1 MYGGRITGHVP
12 RVTTL
17 RGVSPRADTFDLAG
31 LRLSSGEGRRLHLD
45 VAIDP
50 FVLGG
55 ETYPVGSSPV
65 PVQLDVSRTT
75 GNGYA
80 LRIRFEATVTGPCMR
95 CLEPA
100 APTFQ
105 VEAREVSQP
114 GGSDELDSPYVEQG
128 VLDLRAWVRD
138 SLALELPASLLC
150 EPGCAGLC
158 AVCGE
163 NLNRAGSGHH
173 HERPPDPRWAKLS
186 ELRLE

>member
-1 MYGGRITGHVP
+1 MSLRCAARTFEA
-12 RVTTL
+12 TTL
-17 RGVSPRADTFDLAG
+17 GGVSPRADTFDLAG
-31 LRLSSGEGRRLHLD
+31 LRLSSGEGRRLRLD

-50 FVLGG
+50 FVLAG
-55 ETYPVGSSPV
+55 ETYPVSSSPV

-75 GNGYA
+75 GDGYA
-80 LRIRFEATVTGPCMR
+80 LRIRFEVTVTGPCMR

-105 VEAREVSQP
+105 VQAREVSQR
-114 GGSDELDSPYVEQG
+114 GGSDDLDSPYVEHG
-128 VLDLRAWVRD
+128 VLGLRAWVRD

-158 AVCGE
+158 AICGE
-163 NLNRAGSGHH
+163 NLNRSGIEHR
-173 HERPPDPRWAKLS
+173 HERSADPRWAKLS